1 MNEVNRMLEETAMN
15 DSAVRAINLQQM
27 LMPKWSQERN
37 AYAIMSS
44 LDEKAQK
51 RVEALLK

>member
-1 MNEVNRMLEETAMN
+1 MENVNRMLEETAMN

-27 LMPKWSQERN
+27 LLPKWSQERN

-51 RVEALLK
+51 RVDALLS